1 MTKKAIEKDVAVPTN
16 SESGLG
22 RPLKYPWNRMK
33 EGDSF
38 LVSDEDA
45 IPASISSAGI
55 RYFERNDKPLKVI
68 YRTVDG
74 GFRFWAI
81 AK

>member
-1 MTKKAIEKDVAVPTN
+1 MTKKVIDKDVAVPTN

-38 LVSDEDA
+38 LVESENA
-45 IPASISSAGI
+45 IPASICSAGV
-55 RYFERNDKPLKVI
+55 RYFERNEKQLKVI
-68 YRTVDG
+68 YRTVEG